1 MPLSP
6 KTHTPHIACCHP
18 ARSSKAPPI
27 HWDAV
32 SRVQSSAVVYYYV
45 TPFSPALPHFITPQ
59 QEPSHWDAIS
69 RGGLDRIQSRYT
81 WRIYAS
87 RLMTLTRVYS
97 FWRHVTNLV
106 GPAT

>member
-1 MPLSP
+1 MVAYNLPIASP
-6 KTHTPHIACCHP
+6 SHRTLHLP
-18 ARSSKAPPI
+18 
-27 HWDAV
+27 AV
-32 SRVQSSAVVYYYV
+32 SR
-45 TPFSPALPHFITPQ
+45 PLPLG
-59 QEPSHWDAIS
+59 WDAIS